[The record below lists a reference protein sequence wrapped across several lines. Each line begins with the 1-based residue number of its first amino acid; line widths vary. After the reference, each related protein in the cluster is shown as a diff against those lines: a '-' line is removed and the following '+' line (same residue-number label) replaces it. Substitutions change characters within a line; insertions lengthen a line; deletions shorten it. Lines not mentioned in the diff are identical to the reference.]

1 MKMTGTKL
9 KSPKMLSEI
18 TNNCQLMHVIVVEQ
32 QPSSARGGQ
41 ELNLFEI
48 CRTLSQNGHRISLV
62 YVKHGDLVERYQE
75 FCEQVIKVNSY
86 GFDRR
91 KINDIINFL
100 PSFKDI
106 WKVTTEEN
114 SVVFINQYPDAFYG
128 YLLALFKQ
136 IPFVCYLQ
144 IPPPVNR
151 EELNLQRRIGI
162 KGVNKFI
169 AVSQQTKNEWLQELG
184 VTEEKID
191 VVYNG
196 TNFEKFKPA
205 ENLPQLRNS
214 WNIPADTRVISYV
227 GRLDKD
233 KGLEL
238 LIEAFALFLKTG
250 KKAKL
255 FIAGKPLLHF
265 SADGKECPLAGEEY
279 KQSLK
284 QIAIDLGVENSVEF
298 LGHLSNPT
306 SVYQVSDLTVV
317 PSLWSE
323 PFGRVVIESM
333 ACGTPVVGSRI
344 GGIPEILTGEFQA
357 GLFEPGNKQDL
368 ANTLNNII
376 DWRDINP
383 QLGTRLR
390 EYTLNKF
397 SLKSM
402 IDGVE
407 KVLLNVL
414 EE

>member
-1 MKMTGTKL
+1 MTETKL
-9 KSPKMLSEI
+9 KTPELLTE
-18 TNNCQLMHVIVVEQ
+18 TVNNSKLMHVIVLEQ

-48 CRTLSQNGHRISLV
+48 CRTLSEKGHKISLF
-62 YVKHGDLVERYQE
+62 YVKPGDLVEKYQQ

-91 KINDIINFL
+91 KVSDIINFL
-100 PSFKDI
+100 PSFRDI
-106 WKVTTEEN
+106 WKVTAKDN

-128 YLLALFKQ
+128 YLLSLFKQ
-136 IPFVCYLQ
+136 VPFVCYLQ

-151 EELNLQRRIGI
+151 EEFNLQRRIGM

-169 AVSQQTKNEWLQELG
+169 AVSQQTKNEWLQELKL
-184 VTEEKID
+184 TEEKID

-196 TNFEKFKPA
+196 TNFEKFKLA
-205 ENLPQLRNS
+205 ENLAQLRNS
-214 WNIPADTRVISYV
+214 WNIPEDTRVVSYV

-284 QIAIDLGVENSVEF
+284 QIAIALGIEQSVEF

-344 GGIPEILTGEFQA
+344 GGIPEILTGEFAA
-357 GLFEPGNKQDL
+357 GLFEPGNAQDL
-368 ANTLNNII
+368 AKTLNKMI
-376 DWRDINP
+376 DWRDTNP
-383 QLGTRLR
+383 QLGAKSR
-390 EYTLNKF
+390 EYTFNKF
-397 SLKSM
+397 SLETM
-402 IDGVE
+402 INGVE
-407 KVLLNVL
+407 KVLLKVVK
-414 EE
+414 E

>member
-1 MKMTGTKL
+1 MTETKL
-9 KSPKMLSEI
+9 KSPELLGKI
-18 TNNCQLMHVIVVEQ
+18 TNNCQLMHVIVLEQ
-32 QPSSARGGQ
+32 QPSSSRGGQ

-48 CRTLSQNGHRISLV
+48 CRTLSEKGHKISLF
-62 YVKHGDLVERYQE
+62 YVKPGDLVEKYQE

-91 KINDIINFL
+91 KMSDIINFL
-100 PSFKDI
+100 PSFADI
-106 WKVTTEEN
+106 WKVAAKDN

-128 YLLALFKQ
+128 YLVSLLKK

-144 IPPPVNR
+144 IPPPVNP
-151 EELNLQRRIGI
+151 EEFNLQRRIGM

-184 VTEEKID
+184 LTEDKID
-191 VVYNG
+191 LVYNG
-196 TNFEKFKPA
+196 TNLEKFKPA
-205 ENLPQLRNS
+205 ANLAQLRNS
-214 WNIPADTRVISYV
+214 WNIPEDTKVISYV

-250 KKAKL
+250 QKAKL

-279 KQSLK
+279 KQSLR
-284 QIAIDLGVENSVEF
+284 QIAIDLGIENSVEF

-306 SVYQVSDLTVV
+306 PVYQVSDLTVV

-344 GGIPEILTGEFQA
+344 GGIPEILTDEFQA

-368 ANTLNNII
+368 ADTLNKMI

-383 QLGTRLR
+383 QLGARLR

-407 KVLLNVL
+407 KVLLNVV

>member
-1 MKMTGTKL
+1 MIETRL
-9 KSPKMLSEI
+9 KAPQSLNEV
-18 TNNCQLMHVIVVEQ
+18 TNNCKLMHIIVLEQ

-48 CRTLSQNGHRISLV
+48 CRTLSEKGHKISLF
-62 YVKHGDLVERYQE
+62 YVKHGDLVEKYQE
-75 FCEQVIKVNSY
+75 FCQQVIKVKSY

-91 KINDIINFL
+91 KISDIISFL
-100 PSFKDI
+100 PSFTDI
-106 WKVTTEEN
+106 WKVSTQEN

-128 YLLALFKQ
+128 YLVSLFKK

-151 EELNLQRRIGI
+151 GEMNLQRRIGM
-162 KGVNKFI
+162 KGVNQFI

-184 VTEEKID
+184 LTDEKID
-191 VVYNG
+191 LVYNG
-196 TNFEKFKPA
+196 TNLGKFKPS
-205 ENLPQLRNS
+205 ENLGELRNS
-214 WNIPADTRVISYV
+214 WNIPEDTKVISYV

-255 FIAGKPLLHF
+255 FITGKPLLHF
-265 SADGKECPLAGEEY
+265 SPDGKECPLAGEEY
-279 KQSLK
+279 KQSLN
-284 QIAIDLGVENSVEF
+284 QIAIDLGIENSVQF

-306 SVYQVSDLTVV
+306 PVYQLSDLTVV

-333 ACGTPVVGSRI
+333 ACGTPVIGSRI
-344 GGIPEILTGEFQA
+344 GGIPEILTGEFAA

-368 ANTLNNII
+368 ADTLNKMV
-376 DWRDINP
+376 DWREVNP
-383 QLGTRLR
+383 QFGARIR
-390 EYTLNKF
+390 EYTFNKF

-407 KVLLNVL
+407 KVLLKVV

>member
-1 MKMTGTKL
+1 
-9 KSPKMLSEI
+9 S
-18 TNNCQLMHVIVVEQ
+18 
-32 QPSSARGGQ
+32 
-41 ELNLFEI
+41 
-48 CRTLSQNGHRISLV
+48 
-62 YVKHGDLVERYQE
+62 
-75 FCEQVIKVNSY
+75 
-86 GFDRR
+86 
-91 KINDIINFL
+91 
-100 PSFKDI
+100 DI
-106 WKVTTEEN
+106 WKIAAKEN

-128 YLLALFKQ
+128 YLVSLFKQ

-151 EELNLQRRIGI
+151 EEFNLQRRFGM
-162 KGVNKFI
+162 KGVKQFV

-184 VTEEKID
+184 LTQEKID
-191 VVYNG
+191 AVYNG
-196 TNFEKFKPA
+196 TNLEKFKPA
-205 ENLPQLRNS
+205 ENLTELRNS
-214 WNIPADTRVISYV
+214 WNISEDTKVISYV

-255 FIAGKPLLHF
+255 FIVGKPLLHF

-284 QIAIDLGVENSVEF
+284 QIAIDLGVENHVEF

-357 GLFEPGNKQDL
+357 GLFEPGDKEDL
-368 ANTLNNII
+368 ANTLNQMI
-376 DWRDINP
+376 DWRDSNP
-383 QLGTRLR
+383 QLGAKYR
-390 EYTLNKF
+390 ESTLNKF

-407 KVLLNVL
+407 KVLLNVVK
-414 EE
+414 E

>member
-1 MKMTGTKL
+1 MTQTKL
-9 KSPKMLSEI
+9 ESPELLGEI
-18 TNNCQLMHVIVVEQ
+18 TKNCKLMHVIVLEQ
-32 QPSSARGGQ
+32 QPSTSRGGQ

-48 CRTLSQNGHRISLV
+48 CRTLAEKGHKISLF
-62 YVKHGDLVERYQE
+62 YVKPGDLVERYQE

-91 KINDIINFL
+91 KITDIINFL

-106 WKVTTEEN
+106 WKVTSQNN

-151 EELNLQRRIGI
+151 EEFNLQRRIGM

-169 AVSQQTKNEWLQELG
+169 AVSQKTKNEWLQELG
-184 VTEEKID
+184 LTEDKID
-191 VVYNG
+191 LVYNG
-196 TNFEKFKPA
+196 TNLEKFTPA
-205 ENLPQLRNS
+205 ENLAQLRNS
-214 WNIPADTRVISYV
+214 WNIPEDAKVISYV

-238 LIEAFALFLKTG
+238 LIEAFSLFLKTG

-279 KQSLK
+279 KQSLR
-284 QIAIDLGVENSVEF
+284 QIAIDLGIENSVEF

-344 GGIPEILTGEFQA
+344 GGIPEILIGEFEA

-368 ANTLNNII
+368 ADTLTKMI
-376 DWRDINP
+376 DWREINP
-383 QLGTRLR
+383 QLAANLR

-407 KVLLNVL
+407 KVLLNVVK
-414 EE
+414 

>member
-1 MKMTGTKL
+1 MTKTTL
-9 KSPKMLSEI
+9 KAPQSLNEI
-18 TNNCQLMHVIVVEQ
+18 TNNCQLMHVIVLEQ

-48 CRTLSQNGHRISLV
+48 CRTLSEKGHKISLF
-62 YVKHGDLVERYQE
+62 YVKDGDLVEKYQE
-75 FCEQVIKVNSY
+75 FCEQVIKVKSY

-91 KINDIINFL
+91 KISDIINFL
-100 PSFKDI
+100 PSFTDI
-106 WKVTTEEN
+106 WKVTTQEN

-128 YLLALFKQ
+128 YLVSLFKK

-144 IPPPVNR
+144 IPPPVNPGDM
-151 EELNLQRRIGI
+151 NIQRRIGM
-162 KGVNKFI
+162 KGVNQFI
-169 AVSQQTKNEWLQELG
+169 AVSQQTKNEWLQELNL
-184 VTEEKID
+184 TDEKID
-191 VVYNG
+191 LVYNG
-196 TNFEKFKPA
+196 TNLEKFKPS
-205 ENLPQLRNS
+205 ENLGELRNS
-214 WNIPADTRVISYV
+214 WNISEDTKVISYV

-255 FIAGKPLLHF
+255 FITGKPLLHF
-265 SADGKECPLAGEEY
+265 SPDGKECPLAGEEY

-306 SVYQVSDLTVV
+306 PVYQISDLTVV

-344 GGIPEILTGEFQA
+344 GGIPEILTGEFAA

-368 ANTLNNII
+368 ANTLNKMI
-376 DWRDINP
+376 DWREVNP
-383 QLGTRLR
+383 QFGARIR
-390 EYTLNKF
+390 EYTFNKF

-407 KVLLNVL
+407 KALLKVV

>member
-1 MKMTGTKL
+1 MTETKL
-9 KSPKMLSEI
+9 KSPELLDKI
-18 TNNCQLMHVIVVEQ
+18 TNNCKLMHVIVLEH
-32 QPSSARGGQ
+32 QPSSSRGGQ

-48 CRTLSQNGHRISLV
+48 CRALSEHGHKISLV
-62 YVKHGDLVERYQE
+62 YVKSGDLVEKYQE
-75 FCEQVIKVNSY
+75 FCEQVIKVKSY

-91 KINDIINFL
+91 KITDIINFI
-100 PSFKDI
+100 PSISDI
-106 WKVTTEEN
+106 WKIADKEN

-128 YLLALFKQ
+128 YLVSLFKQ

-162 KGVNKFI
+162 KGVKQFV

-184 VTEEKID
+184 LTEEKID

-196 TNFEKFKPA
+196 TNLEKFKPA
-205 ENLPQLRNS
+205 ENLAELRKS
-214 WNIPADTRVISYV
+214 WNIPEDNKVISYV

-255 FIAGKPLLHF
+255 LIAGKPLLHF

-284 QIAIDLGVENSVEF
+284 QIAIDLGVENSVDF

-368 ANTLNNII
+368 TNTLNQMI
-376 DWRDINP
+376 DWRDNNP
-383 QLGTRLR
+383 QLGAKYR
-390 EYTLNKF
+390 EYTFNKF
-397 SLKSM
+397 SLESM
-402 IDGVE
+402 NNGIED
-407 KVLLNVL
+407 VLLNVL
-414 EE
+414 KK

>member
-1 MKMTGTKL
+1 MTETKL
-9 KSPKMLSEI
+9 KPSELLGEI
-18 TNNCQLMHVIVVEQ
+18 TNNCKLMHVIVLEQ
-32 QPSSARGGQ
+32 QPSTLRGGQ

-48 CRTLSQNGHRISLV
+48 CRTLAEKGHKISLF
-62 YVKHGDLVERYQE
+62 YVRSGDLVEKYQE

-91 KINDIINFL
+91 KISDIITFL
-100 PSFKDI
+100 PSFTDI
-106 WKVTTEEN
+106 WKVAAKEN

-128 YLLALFKQ
+128 YLVSLFKK

-151 EELNLQRRIGI
+151 DELNLQRRIGM

-184 VTEEKID
+184 LTEEKID
-191 VVYNG
+191 LVYNG
-196 TNFEKFKPA
+196 TNHEKFKPA
-205 ENLPQLRNS
+205 ENLDQSRNS
-214 WNIPADTRVISYV
+214 WNIPEDTKVISYV

-279 KQSLK
+279 KQSLR
-284 QIAIDLGVENSVEF
+284 QIAIDLGIENSVEF

-333 ACGTPVVGSRI
+333 ACGTPVVGSRV

-368 ANTLNNII
+368 ADTLNEMIN
-376 DWRDINP
+376 WRDTNP
-383 QLGTRLR
+383 QLGAKVR

-407 KVLLNVL
+407 KVLLNVVK
-414 EE
+414 

>member
-1 MKMTGTKL
+1 MTDTQL
-9 KSPKMLSEI
+9 KAPQRLNEV
-18 TNNCQLMHVIVVEQ
+18 TNNCKLMHVIVLEQ

-48 CRTLSQNGHRISLV
+48 CRTLSEKGHKISLF
-62 YVKHGDLVERYQE
+62 YVKDGDLVEKYQE
-75 FCEQVIKVNSY
+75 FCQQVIKVKSY

-91 KINDIINFL
+91 KISDIISFL
-100 PSFKDI
+100 PSFTDI
-106 WKVTTEEN
+106 WKVTTQEN

-128 YLLALFKQ
+128 YLVSLFKK

-151 EELNLQRRIGI
+151 GDMNLQRRIGM
-162 KGVNKFI
+162 KGVNQFI

-184 VTEEKID
+184 LTDEKID
-191 VVYNG
+191 LVYNG
-196 TNFEKFKPA
+196 TNLEKFKPS
-205 ENLPQLRNS
+205 ENLGELRNS
-214 WNIPADTRVISYV
+214 WNIPEDTKVISYV

-255 FIAGKPLLHF
+255 FITGKPLLHF
-265 SADGKECPLAGEEY
+265 SPDGKECLLAGEEY

-284 QIAIDLGVENSVEF
+284 QIAIDLGVENYVEF

-306 SVYQVSDLTVV
+306 PVYQVSDLTVV

-344 GGIPEILTGEFQA
+344 GGIPEILTGEFAA

-368 ANTLNNII
+368 ADTLNKMI
-376 DWRDINP
+376 DWREVNP
-383 QLGTRLR
+383 QFGARIR
-390 EYTLNKF
+390 EYTFNKF

-407 KVLLNVL
+407 KALLKVV